1 MTSPRPERGLE
12 LGPLTSKNWNKGDES
27 SLMCISSPPLLSVV
41 GRMLGVEFLAVLHS
55 AEETRPQQEVERVLM
70 QILHPG
76 IHAAARELTIL
87 PSIHLESRYWL

>member
-1 MTSPRPERGLE
+1 
-12 LGPLTSKNWNKGDES
+12 
-27 SLMCISSPPLLSVV
+27 
-41 GRMLGVEFLAVLHS
+41 MLGVEFLAVLHS

-87 PSIHLESRYWL
+87 TSILKKIENHVSSLLQSRFELSDLKLRRQKGQLRY